1 MKKSIFATTALA
13 LGVALSLGANAVP
26 APHLASWEIAGQFHA
41 TQNPFEVWTY
51 GYKAAADC
59 NGALI
64 PFSNKT
70 TQTFGSNINDWWM
83 KGTTTGS
90 QDLPMVGQSKGV
102 TSVSPVKFS
111 PNGITMHPGP
121 SGECAVVR
129 FTAPIKGAYRLTGR
143 FWAQNITA
151 GGTNS
156 RPMVVVKNN
165 ISTPIAAGNVTAPAG
180 TTNLPFNGS
189 VALAAGDTIDFMV
202 GSNGSFLNDST
213 GLHGFIMRMEP

>member
-1 MKKSIFATTALA
+1 MKKSIYAVATLA
-13 LGVALSLGANAVP
+13 CVGLSTIPLGAIP
-26 APHLASWEIAGQFHA
+26 QPHIASWEIAGQFNP
-41 TQNPFEVWTY
+41 TQNPFEVWSY
-51 GYKAAADC
+51 GYKADLDC
-59 NGALI
+59 KGPIVL
-64 PFSNKT
+64 FTNKT
-70 TQTFGSNINDWWM
+70 NQTFGPNINDWWM

-102 TSVSPVKFS
+102 TSVAPLKFS

-121 SGECAVVR
+121 VGECAVVR
-129 FTAPIKGAYRLTGR
+129 FTAPVKGAYRFTGR

-165 ISTPIAAGNVTAPAG
+165 VGSPVAAGNITAPAG

-189 VALAAGDTIDFMV
+189 VGLAAGDTIDFMV

-213 GLHGFIMRMEP
+213 GLHGFIMRVEP